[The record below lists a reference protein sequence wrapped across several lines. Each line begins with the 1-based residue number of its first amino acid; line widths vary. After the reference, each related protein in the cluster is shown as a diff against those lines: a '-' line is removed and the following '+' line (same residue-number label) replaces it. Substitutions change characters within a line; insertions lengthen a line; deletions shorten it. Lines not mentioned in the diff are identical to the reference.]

1 MRAEFGPAIA
11 RSRQTCSNST
21 AIRCFRTDNALPVSP
36 TEPVADSGLSFT
48 LKSMRI
54 KARYLFPIL
63 LLVNLAPASAGVL
76 FNEIMYHPNSTN
88 VLEEWF
94 ELYNP
99 GPTNVSLSGW
109 QISNGLLSSFTIPT
123 NTTIFAGGFLV
134 VAADAA
140 TFASKY
146 PGVTNVVSG
155 SAGPLQGHT
164 LALDDNTGKNI
175 NSVNYYPDGDWATLT
190 LTTNGFAAYRSE
202 ER

>member
-1 MRAEFGPAIA
+1 MEEGLAKGEPIWTEFGASKQPWRSPDIGAIT
-11 RSRQTCSNST
+11 RNRQTCCNST
-21 AIRCFRTDNALPVSP
+21 DIICFRTDNALPLSP
-36 TEPVADSGLSFT
+36 TEPVADPGLSFT
-48 LKSMRI
+48 LESMKI
-54 KARYLFPIL
+54 KARHLLPIL

-109 QISNGLLSSFTIPT
+109 QISDGLVSSFTIPP
-123 NTTIFAGGFLV
+123 NTTITAGGFLV

-146 PGVTNVVSG
+146 PGVTNVVPG

-164 LALDDNTGKNI
+164 LALDDNNGKNI
-175 NSVNYYPDGDWATLT
+175 NSL
-190 LTTNGFAAYRSE
+190 
-202 ER
+202 